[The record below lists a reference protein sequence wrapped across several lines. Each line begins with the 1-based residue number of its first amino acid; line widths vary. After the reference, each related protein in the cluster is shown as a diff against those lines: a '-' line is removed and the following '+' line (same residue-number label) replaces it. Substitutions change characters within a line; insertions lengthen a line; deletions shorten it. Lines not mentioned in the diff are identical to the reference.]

1 MAPRILVIEDDDALR
16 SEISDFLQRRRHHVR
31 ACATIAEA
39 AQALADETPDIV
51 MSDINLPDGDGAVF
65 CMANAGK
72 HPGAT
77 WLLMSGH
84 SDLVQQSRQLKRDPD
99 APPFSV
105 LSKPVPLRVLDDFVR
120 LAMVQKNTTQQV
132 A

>member
-16 SEISDFLQRRRHHVR
+16 IEITDYLQRRRNHVR
-31 ACATIAEA
+31 TAATLAEA
-39 AQALADETPDIV
+39 AEELGREQPDIV

-72 HPGAT
+72 HPGTT

-105 LSKPVPLRVLDDFVR
+105 LNKPVPLRVLDDFVR
-120 LAMVQKNTTQQV
+120 LAMAQKQV

>member
-16 SEISDFLQRRRHHVR
+16 IEITDYLQRRRNHVR
-31 ACATIAEA
+31 VAATLAEA
-39 AQALADETPDIV
+39 SAQLAKEQPDIV

-72 HPGAT
+72 HPGTT

-105 LSKPVPLRVLDDFVR
+105 LNKPVPLRVLDDFVR
-120 LAMVQKNTTQQV
+120 LAMAQKQV

>member
-1 MAPRILVIEDDDALR
+1 MAPRILAIEDDDALR
-16 SEISDFLQRRRHHVR
+16 IEILDYLQRRRNHVR
-31 ACATIAEA
+31 AVGNLADAQ
-39 AQALADETPDIV
+39 QALQEERFDIV

-72 HPGAT
+72 HPGTT

-105 LSKPVPLRVLDDFVR
+105 LNKPVPLRVLDDFVR
-120 LAMVQKNTTQQV
+120 LAMAQKQV

>member
-1 MAPRILVIEDDDALR
+1 MAPRILAIEDDDALR
-16 SEISDFLQRRRHHVR
+16 IEILDYLQRRRNHVR
-31 ACATIAEA
+31 AVACLADAQ
-39 AQALADETPDIV
+39 QALQEERFDIV

-65 CMANAGK
+65 CMANASK
-72 HPGAT
+72 HPGTT

-120 LAMVQKNTTQQV
+120 LAMTQKQV

>member
-1 MAPRILVIEDDDALR
+1 MAPRILAIEDDDALR
-16 SEISDFLQRRRHHVR
+16 IEMLDYLQRRRNHVR
-31 ACATIAEA
+31 AVGSLADAKS
-39 AQALADETPDIV
+39 ALAEERFDIV

-72 HPGAT
+72 HPGTT

-84 SDLVQQSRQLKRDPD
+84 SDLVQQSRQLKRDPE

-105 LSKPVPLRVLDDFVR
+105 LNKPVPLRVLDDFVR
-120 LAMVQKNTTQQV
+120 LAMAQKQV

>member
-16 SEISDFLQRRRHHVR
+16 IEITDYLQRRRNHVR
-31 ACATIAEA
+31 TAATLAEA
-39 AQALADETPDIV
+39 SAALAAERPDIV

-72 HPGAT
+72 HPGTT

-84 SDLVQQSRQLKRDPD
+84 SDLVQQSRQLKREAD

-105 LSKPVPLRVLDDFVR
+105 LNKPVPLRVLDDFVR
-120 LAMVQKNTTQQV
+120 LAMAQKQV

>member
-16 SEISDFLQRRRHHVR
+16 IEITDYLQRRRNHVR
-31 ACATIAEA
+31 VAATLAEA
-39 AQALADETPDIV
+39 SQALSQEQPDIV
-51 MSDINLPDGDGAVF
+51 ISDINLPDGDGAVF

-72 HPGAT
+72 HAGTT

-105 LSKPVPLRVLDDFVR
+105 LNKPVPLRVLDDFVR
-120 LAMVQKNTTQQV
+120 LAMAQKQV

>member
-1 MAPRILVIEDDDALR
+1 MAPRILSIEDDEALR
-16 SEISDFLQRRRHHVR
+16 IEILDYLQRRRNHVR
-31 ACATIAEA
+31 GVGNLADAY
-39 AQALADETPDIV
+39 QALQQERFDIV
-51 MSDINLPDGDGAVF
+51 ISDINLPDGDGAVF

-72 HPGAT
+72 YPATT

-84 SDLVQQSRQLKRDPD
+84 SDLVQQSRQLKRDPS

-105 LSKPVPLRVLDDFVR
+105 LNKPVPLRVLDDFVR
-120 LAMVQKNTTQQV
+120 LAMAQKQV

>member
-1 MAPRILVIEDDDALR
+1 MPPRILVIEDDDALR
-16 SEISDFLQRRRHHVR
+16 SEITDFLSRRRNHVR

-39 AQALADETPDIV
+39 SRALSEETPDII

-65 CMANAGK
+65 CMANAGH
-72 HPGAT
+72 HPRAT

-99 APPFSV
+99 SPSFSV
-105 LSKPVPLRVLDDFVR
+105 LNKPVPLRVLDDFVR
-120 LAMVQKNTTQQV
+120 LAMAQKQV

>member
-1 MAPRILVIEDDDALR
+1 MAPRILAIEDDDALR
-16 SEISDFLQRRRHHVR
+16 IEILEYLQRRRNHVR
-31 ACATIAEA
+31 AVGNLADAR
-39 AQALADETPDIV
+39 QALQEEGFDIV

-72 HPGAT
+72 HPGMT

-84 SDLVQQSRQLKRDPD
+84 SDLVQHSRQLKRDPD

-120 LAMVQKNTTQQV
+120 LAMAQKQV